1 MYDSIIEH
9 SRTVSQAVQEIKNSL
24 RHLYSDGEVNYII
37 RIIFEKLM
45 NYSRTDIIVRH
56 DNVIES
62 DTGNRIRQII
72 DELLTGKPIQ
82 YIFGEARF
90 YGRDFFVNSHTLI
103 PRPETEQII
112 EIIDNDNKDKDL
124 RVLDIGTGSGCIA
137 VTLARILKFPTID
150 ALDISEEALAVAAEN
165 ASKFKVKINLI
176 NADIFNYN
184 PSDTYDIIVS
194 NPPYVCNDEKM
205 DMNVNVLD
213 FEPHSAL
220 FVPNENPLV
229 FYKRI
234 TELAKTNLKAGGG
247 IYFEINPRFANE
259 IETLLLNA
267 GMEKVKIIEDIHY
280 KLRFAS
286 ARKPKLKHLFL

>member
-9 SRTVSQAVQEIKNSL
+9 SRTVSQVVQEIKNSL

-184 PSDTYDIIVS
+184 PNDTYDIIVS

-205 DMNVNVLD
+205 DMYVNVLD

-220 FVPNENPLV
+220 FVPNDNPLV

-234 TELAKTNLKAGGG
+234 TELAQTNLKAGGG